1 MVGSPVQLIA
11 IPLLAAFLMPLLGKA
26 WKELVRLTPG
36 VVLLYLLYLSV
47 DLLNY
52 TIGHGRVVEVIAGWT
67 PPWGINLVFS
77 PFSGFLA
84 TLMLFMGLLVWIYSY
99 RFQPFE
105 DYDDY
110 EPTLK
115 YYLLLMMLITASVGV
130 VLTGDIFNLF
140 VFIEILGITAY
151 GLTAYYRGRDGAE
164 ASFKYLFIGSLSS
177 TFLLL
182 AIMIIYSQLGT
193 LNMADIAVKA
203 HELKPV
209 YKITALVL
217 FLVAF
222 GIEAEMFP
230 LNGWAPDA
238 YSQAPAPVGAAF
250 AGIVVKA
257 GLYTVIRLIYTLFD
271 IGGTYEYLIVM
282 GLITMIIAEFAAFS
296 QTRLKRMLAYSSI
309 GQMGLVLVAFGI
321 GKEEGV
327 YAALF
332 LMFNHAVIKSL
343 LFMSGSYLVYKSKNK
358 YISELNGI
366 GKMMPVTSF
375 LFALG
380 AFAIVG
386 FPPFAGFWSKL
397 AVLTAA
403 ADSGMLLIIA
413 LILSISL
420 IEVVYYL
427 RVVNRIYFV
436 KRETDLEITKP
447 TPQAMFSMLV
457 LGAII
462 LVIGFYPDLITGMLH
477 KASAAL
483 LDKGSY
489 LNDVLSLSQTIN

>member
-1 MVGSPVQLIA
+1 MVGAPVQLIA
-11 IPLLAAFLMPLLGKA
+11 IPLFAAFLMPLLGKA

-36 VVLLYLLYLSV
+36 VVIAYLLYLSV
-47 DLLNY
+47 TLLGY
-52 TIGHGRVVEVIAGWT
+52 TYNNGRIVEVIAGWS
-67 PPWGINLVFS
+67 PPWGIDLVYS

-84 TLMLFMGLLVWIYSY
+84 TLMLFIGLLVWIYSY
-99 RFQPFE
+99 RYQTLG

-164 ASFKYLFIGSLSS
+164 ASFKYLFIGSFSS
-177 TFLLL
+177 VLMLLG
-182 AIMIIYSQLGT
+182 IMIIYSQLGT

-203 HELKPV
+203 HDLKPV

-271 IGGTYEYLIVM
+271 VGGTYEYLIWM
-282 GLITMIIAEFAAFS
+282 GIITMIIAEFSAIA
-296 QTRLKRMLAYSSI
+296 QDNLKRMLAYSSI

-327 YAALF
+327 FAALF
-332 LMFNHAVIKSL
+332 LMFNHAIIKSL
-343 LFMSGSYLVYKSKNK
+343 LFMSGSQMVYMSKTKSI
-358 YISELNGI
+358 YELNGV
-366 GKMMPVTSF
+366 GKALPVTAF

-403 ADSGMLLIIA
+403 ADSGMILIVA

-436 KRETDLEITKP
+436 KKEKDLELRKP
-447 TPQAMFSMLV
+447 TPQALFSMLV
-457 LGAII
+457 LGVVI
-462 LVIGFYPDLITGMLH
+462 LIVGFYPDIITGVLH
-477 KASAAL
+477 KATAAL

-489 LNDVLSLSQTIN
+489 INDVLSLSQTIN

>member
-1 MVGSPVQLIA
+1 MVGTPVQLIA

-26 WKELVRLTPG
+26 WKELVRITPG
-36 VVLLYLLYLSV
+36 VVLVYLLYLSV
-47 DLLNY
+47 NLLSY
-52 TIGHGRVVEVIAGWT
+52 TIDNGRIVEMIAGWS

-84 TLMLFMGLLVWIYSY
+84 TLMLFMGLIVWIYSY
-99 RFQPFE
+99 RFKKIE

-110 EPTLK
+110 EPTIK
-115 YYLLLMMLITASVGV
+115 YYLLLMMLITASVGI

-151 GLTAYYRGRDGAE
+151 GLTAFYRGRDGAE
-164 ASFKYLFIGSLSS
+164 AAFKYLFIGSFSS
-177 TFLLL
+177 VLLLL

-193 LNMADIAVKA
+193 LNMADIAQKA
-203 HELKPV
+203 GELKPV
-209 YKITALVL
+209 YKISALVL
-217 FLVAF
+217 FLVAL

-250 AGIVVKA
+250 AGVVVKA
-257 GLYTVIRLIYTLFD
+257 GLYTIIRLIYTLFD
-271 IGGTYEYLIVM
+271 VGGTYEYLIVM
-282 GLITMIIAEFAAFS
+282 GMVTMVIAEFAAIS
-296 QTRLKRMLAYSSI
+296 QNRLKRMLAYSSI

-327 YAALF
+327 FAALF
-332 LMFNHAVIKSL
+332 LMFNHAIIKGL
-343 LFMSGSYLVYKSKNK
+343 LFLSGSYLVYHSKDK
-358 YISELNGI
+358 YLSELNGI
-366 GKMMPVTSF
+366 GKIMPLTSF
-375 LFALG
+375 LFALA

-403 ADSGMLLIIA
+403 ADSGMLLIVG
-413 LILSISL
+413 LILSVSV

-436 KRETDLEITKP
+436 KRETDVEIQKP
-447 TPQAMFSMLV
+447 TPQAMLSMLV

-462 LVIGFYPDLITGMLH
+462 IAVGFYPDVITGILH

-483 LDKGSY
+483 LDKTTY
-489 LNDVLSLSQTIN
+489 INEVLSQTIN